1 MNLKR
6 IFYYYWQSTKIYQW
20 YFLALLLAYSV
31 AIISSNIVGPLIFKD
46 IIDMISLKDYT
57 SVVKE
62 DLFGLFFLFTINLL
76 FYNIFYRTGDFLI
89 THVEALGMRDLANTT
104 FKRLS
109 NHSYNFYTNT
119 FAGSLVAKSRR
130 FVSSFEGI
138 VDRIALDFLFIF
150 IKIVGIFIVI
160 FIEMPTVGLAF
171 LGWLIVYCIILFFFI
186 RVKLKY
192 DLVNAEADSKTT
204 AILSDII
211 SNIFNI
217 KIFSSGKRERNY
229 LGQAVENNYKAR
241 IRSWNFS
248 NYQLLIQGFMIGFL
262 QIMIIYL
269 SLNLWLKGEI
279 TAGTVVLVQTYTI
292 LLFDSLWNLSRSVG
306 KFITHLSDAKEM
318 VDIFDKP
325 IDIKDL
331 DNPEELK
338 INKGEIEF
346 KNVFFEYNNNNEVF
360 TDFNLKIHSGEKIG
374 LVGHSGSGKS
384 TITKMLLRFVDI
396 KDGEILI
403 DGQNIKNISQDDLR
417 SSISY
422 VPQEPILFH
431 RSIGENIGYSKDNAT
446 KDEIVESSKRAYA
459 DEFISKLQY
468 GYDTLVGERG
478 IKLSGGERQ
487 RVAIARAMLKNSP
500 ILVLDEA
507 TSSLDSISEKYIQDS
522 LNQLMNNKTAIVIAH
537 RLSTIQKMD
546 RILVLDN
553 GKIIE
558 EGNHKELIEKNGAYA
573 KLWNHQT
580 GFLNEE

>member
-46 IIDMISLKDYT
+46 IIDMISLKDYN

-76 FYNIFYRTGDFLI
+76 FYNIFYRGGDFLI

-109 NHSYNFYTNT
+109 SHSYNFYTNT

-171 LGWLIVYCIILFFFI
+171 LGWLIVYCVILFFFI

-360 TDFNLKIHSGEKIG
+360 TDFNLKIHAGEKIG

-431 RSIGENIGYSKDNAT
+431 RSIGENIGYSKDNAS

-522 LNQLMNNKTAIVIAH
+522 LNQLMDNKTAIVIAH